1 MALAMSRP
9 WKHPKTGIYWFRK
22 RVPDE
27 LRVLLG
33 KTEEKQSLG
42 TRDPSEAK
50 LKQAEVL
57 VAVEKRWA
65 NLRIG
70 PRSLSEREASEFA
83 RSAHDT
89 WLARSRDNPSE
100 QPWPVALGDKLFPAE
115 PSIWADRPPIDLA
128 ALDADA
134 GKIQELEAW
143 CLREADI
150 GLAERGLKVDDASR
164 VKYAKAIASAVQRA
178 SVMLAELAKG
188 YPCHGPSAGLS
199 NGAAPMQAV
208 AAKKVVR
215 LDDILK
221 GWAAEKRPGQRTL
234 YNWTRIIRKLE
245 KTLKHDDAARITPDE
260 LLLWK
265 KSLIAAGFQPKTI
278 RDSNLAPV
286 RAILQWAVDNR
297 LLSSNPAERLT
308 MDVTTKAAESRR
320 GYTDD
325 EAKIVLKAAQA
336 EKDMVLR
343 WVPWLCAYSGARVA
357 EICQLRAEDIV
368 QIDGIWCLK
377 IDPEA
382 GSIKTAG
389 SERAVP
395 LHPALIDTGF
405 LTFAGTI
412 KKGPLFPKLPAD
424 RFGSRGGNGTRI
436 IGKWVRLLGIEDK
449 RLASSHSWRH
459 RLKTLGRRHG
469 LAPDIVDAMTGH
481 RGRTVA
487 DSYGEFP
494 MEALHRE
501 ISKIPTLKL
510 S

>member
-9 WKHPKTGIYWFRK
+9 LKHPKTGIYWFRK
-22 RVPDE
+22 RVPEE
-27 LRVLLG
+27 LRALLG

-65 NLRIG
+65 NLKAG
-70 PRSLSEREASEFA
+70 PRSLSEREAHEFA
-83 RSAHDT
+83 RSAHDI
-89 WLARSRDNPSE
+89 WLTRYRDNPSD
-100 QPWPVALGDKLFPAE
+100 QPWPLALADKLFAPP
-115 PSIWADRPPIDLA
+115 PSIWADRPPIDLTV
-128 ALDADA
+128 LDVE
-134 GKIQELEAW
+134 GIKIQELEAW

-164 VKYAKAIASAVQRA
+164 VKYARAIAGAVQRA
-178 SVMLAELAKG
+178 GLTLGELAKG
-188 YPCHGPSAGLS
+188 YPSHGPSAGLS

-208 AAKKVVR
+208 TAKKAVR
-215 LDDILK
+215 LDDILQ

-308 MDVTTKAAESRR
+308 MDVKTKAAESRR

-336 EKDMVLR
+336 EKDTVLR

-368 QIDGIWCLK
+368 EIDGIWCLK
-377 IDPEA
+377 IDPKA

-395 LHPALIDTGF
+395 LHPALIETGF

-412 KKGPLFPKLPAD
+412 KKGPLFAKLPAD

-449 RLASSHSWRH
+449 RLAPSHSWRH

-469 LAPDIVDAMTGH
+469 LATDIVDAITGH
-481 RGRTVA
+481 RSRTVA
-487 DSYGEFP
+487 DGYGEFP